1 MKLKTI
7 NIKNFRLLQNVSLE
21 VDPKMT
27 LVVGRNNSGKTSF
40 IDLLSKVVNNKSLK
54 FADFPISN
62 RKKLYENIYDF
73 LTGKITFDVLIEKI
87 DKTEISFIID
97 YSDEEDSKNLG
108 FLSNFIIDIDD
119 DIEETIISAE
129 YCFNVK
135 EEKFRDY
142 FSGIELEN
150 KNKSLLQIKEILTN
164 VYENLFDLVIYA
176 VNPGDIEDRLIKSVA
191 EFNKLFKVHK
201 IAAERELG
209 ETDEI
214 RESQLGLLLGKIL
227 KDDIENT
234 FPELKENIIKMQED
248 IVSKNKQ
255 AQEDINKSLTE
266 IIKKAVKMGYPNE
279 EKVEIKVQTNF
290 KLESQIKNNTELLYS
305 DNELDENL
313 PSAYNG
319 LGYKN
324 LLKIEFELA
333 SFAQEINL
341 LSDSI
346 IPLLLIEEPESHM
359 HPQLQQKFIKYITE
373 YINDIFNN
381 NIQTVITTHSSHISS
396 EADFSNI
403 RYVKRFNN
411 WVTYE
416 NLSDFVRKDNNNLD
430 FIKKYLTITRCDLFF
445 ADKIILVEGAAER
458 LLIPDM
464 INKCDNKGY
473 FKKDNLSL
481 KYQYY
486 TILEVGG
493 AYAHK
498 FFPFI
503 DFLNIP
509 TLIITDFDSTKSNA
523 NKKQEKCL
531 VSEAETTS
539 NCTIKE
545 WFKII
550 EEWDGSGKLDV
561 KSIISLEKKKK
572 TLKNKHI
579 EYQTY
584 EEKLCGRSL
593 EEAIKNSN
601 RELYNLGKTPKESD
615 LDFNSSDNKKTEF
628 ALDLLMKDDYNIP
641 QYIRNGLEWLS
652 SKNPYVD
659 GEEIDE

>member
-1 MKLKTI
+1 M
-7 NIKNFRLLQNVSLE
+7 
-21 VDPKMT
+21 
-27 LVVGRNNSGKTSF
+27 
-40 IDLLSKVVNNKSLK
+40 
-54 FADFPISN
+54 
-62 RKKLYENIYDF
+62 
-73 LTGKITFDVLIEKI
+73 
-87 DKTEISFIID
+87 
-97 YSDEEDSKNLG
+97 
-108 FLSNFIIDIDD
+108 
-119 DIEETIISAE
+119 
-129 YCFNVK
+129 
-135 EEKFRDY
+135 
-142 FSGIELEN
+142 
-150 KNKSLLQIKEILTN
+150 
-164 VYENLFDLVIYA
+164 
-176 VNPGDIEDRLIKSVA
+176 
-191 EFNKLFKVHK
+191 
-201 IAAERELG
+201 
-209 ETDEI
+209 
-214 RESQLGLLLGKIL
+214 
-227 KDDIENT
+227 
-234 FPELKENIIKMQED
+234 
-248 IVSKNKQ
+248 
-255 AQEDINKSLTE
+255 
-266 IIKKAVKMGYPNE
+266 
-279 EKVEIKVQTNF
+279 
-290 KLESQIKNNTELLYS
+290 
-305 DNELDENL
+305 
-313 PSAYNG
+313 
-319 LGYKN
+319 
-324 LLKIEFELA
+324 
-333 SFAQEINL
+333 
-341 LSDSI
+341 
-346 IPLLLIEEPESHM
+346 
-359 HPQLQQKFIKYITE
+359 
-373 YINDIFNN
+373 
-381 NIQTVITTHSSHISS
+381 
-396 EADFSNI
+396 
-403 RYVKRFNN
+403 
-411 WVTYE
+411 
-416 NLSDFVRKDNNNLD
+416 
-430 FIKKYLTITRCDLFF
+430 TITKCDLFF

-550 EEWDGSGKLDV
+550 GEWDGSGKLDV
-561 KSIISLEKKKK
+561 KSIISLENKKK

-615 LDFNSSDNKKTEF
+615 IDFNSSDNKKTEF

-659 GEEIDE
+659 GEATDE

>member
-1 MKLKTI
+1 M
-7 NIKNFRLLQNVSLE
+7 
-21 VDPKMT
+21 P
-27 LVVGRNNSGKTSF
+27 
-40 IDLLSKVVNNKSLK
+40 
-54 FADFPISN
+54 
-62 RKKLYENIYDF
+62 
-73 LTGKITFDVLIEKI
+73 
-87 DKTEISFIID
+87 
-97 YSDEEDSKNLG
+97 
-108 FLSNFIIDIDD
+108 
-119 DIEETIISAE
+119 
-129 YCFNVK
+129 
-135 EEKFRDY
+135 
-142 FSGIELEN
+142 
-150 KNKSLLQIKEILTN
+150 QIKEILTN

-234 FPELKENIIKMQED
+234 FPELKENIIKLQED

-279 EKVEIKVQTNF
+279 EKVEIKAQTNF

-341 LSDSI
+341 FSDSI

-359 HPQLQQKFIKYITE
+359 HPQLQQKFMKYITE

-550 EEWDGSGKLDV
+550 EEWDGTGKLDV
-561 KSIISLEKKKK
+561 KSIISLEKK

-659 GEEIDE
+659 GEETDE

>member
-142 FSGIELEN
+142 FSEIELEN

-176 VNPGDIEDRLIKSVA
+176 VNPGDIEDRLIKSVV
-191 EFNKLFKVHK
+191 EFNKLVKVHK

-234 FPELKENIIKMQED
+234 FPELKENIIKLQED

-279 EKVEIKVQTNF
+279 EKVEIKAQTNF

-416 NLSDFVRKDNNNLD
+416 NLSDFVRK
-430 FIKKYLTITRCDLFF
+430 
-445 ADKIILVEGAAER
+445 E
-458 LLIPDM
+458 
-464 INKCDNKGY
+464 
-473 FKKDNLSL
+473 
-481 KYQYY
+481 
-486 TILEVGG
+486 
-493 AYAHK
+493 
-498 FFPFI
+498 
-503 DFLNIP
+503 
-509 TLIITDFDSTKSNA
+509 
-523 NKKQEKCL
+523 
-531 VSEAETTS
+531 
-539 NCTIKE
+539 
-545 WFKII
+545 
-550 EEWDGSGKLDV
+550 
-561 KSIISLEKKKK
+561 
-572 TLKNKHI
+572 
-579 EYQTY
+579 
-584 EEKLCGRSL
+584 
-593 EEAIKNSN
+593 
-601 RELYNLGKTPKESD
+601 
-615 LDFNSSDNKKTEF
+615 
-628 ALDLLMKDDYNIP
+628 
-641 QYIRNGLEWLS
+641 
-652 SKNPYVD
+652 
-659 GEEIDE
+659 